1 MKISLIILF
10 RLLDKELHQDLS
22 PEQAL
27 GLNPK
32 RQVTET
38 ARIISYKARVAL
50 AAIFAKSLWGRL
62 QKILKKLPNDNPK
75 QQL

>member
-38 ARIISYKARVAL
+38 ARIISYKARVAF
-50 AAIFAKSLWGRL
+50 AAIFVKSLLGNM
-62 QKILKKLPNDNPK
+62 QKILRKMPNDNPNR
-75 QQL
+75 QQ

>member
-32 RQVTET
+32 RQVTGI
-38 ARIISYKARVAL
+38 ARII
-50 AAIFAKSLWGRL
+50 
-62 QKILKKLPNDNPK
+62 
-75 QQL
+75 